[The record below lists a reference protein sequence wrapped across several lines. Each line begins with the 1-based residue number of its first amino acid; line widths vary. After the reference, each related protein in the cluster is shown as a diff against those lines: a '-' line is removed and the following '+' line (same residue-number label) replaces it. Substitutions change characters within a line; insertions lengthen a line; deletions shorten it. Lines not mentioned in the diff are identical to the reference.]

1 MTPPANPALLVAG
14 AGSLAAGVAHLAC
27 IVGGPDWYRFF
38 GAGEGMAR
46 AVEQGRL
53 QPHVMTAVIAIV
65 LFGWAWFAF
74 AAAGQVPRPPL
85 LRIGLIAITLVLLLR
100 AAAAFVPGVW
110 RAEHTPTFI
119 IVSSLIV
126 LVLGLAFLI
135 GTIKAWPTLSM
146 RT

>member
-1 MTPPANPALLVAG
+1 VTPPANPALLVAG
-14 AGSLAAGVAHLAC
+14 AGSIAAGVAHLAC
-27 IVGGPDWYRFF
+27 IIGGPDWYRFF

-46 AVEQGRL
+46 AVEQGRW

-65 LFGWAWFAF
+65 LFGWAYFAF

-110 RAEHTPTFI
+110 RAEHAPTFI

>member
-74 AAAGQVPRPPL
+74 AAAGQMPRPPL

>member
-46 AVEQGRL
+46 AVEQGRW

-65 LFGWAWFAF
+65 LFSWAWFAF
-74 AAAGQVPRPPL
+74 AAAGQMPRPPL

-110 RAEHTPTFI
+110 RAEHSPTFI
-119 IVSSLIV
+119 TVSSLIV
-126 LVLGLAFLI
+126 LMLGLAFLI

>member
-27 IVGGPDWYRFF
+27 IVGGPGWYRFF

-46 AVEQGRL
+46 AVEQGRW

>member
-14 AGSLAAGVAHLAC
+14 AGSVAAGVAHLAC

-46 AVEQGRL
+46 AVEQGRW

-74 AAAGQVPRPPL
+74 AAAGLVPRPPL

-135 GTIKAWPTLSM
+135 GTIKAWPTLSL

>member
-14 AGSLAAGVAHLAC
+14 AGSVAAGVAHLAC

-46 AVEQGRL
+46 AVEQGRW

-74 AAAGQVPRPPL
+74 AAAGQMPRPPL

-135 GTIKAWPTLSM
+135 GTIKAWPTLSL

>member
-1 MTPPANPALLVAG
+1 MTTPANPALMVAG
-14 AGSLAAGVAHLAC
+14 VGSVAAALAHLAC
-27 IVGGPDWYRFF
+27 IIGGPDWYRFF

-46 AVEQGRL
+46 AVEQGRW
-53 QPHVMTAVIAIV
+53 QPHAMTLGIAII

-74 AAAGQVPRPPL
+74 AGSGQMPRPPL
-85 LRIGLIAITLVLLLR
+85 LRIGLVAIILVLLLR
-100 AAAAFVPGVW
+100 AAAAFLPGVW
-110 RAEHTPTFI
+110 RAEHSPTFI
-119 IVSSLIV
+119 VVSSLIV

>member
-1 MTPPANPALLVAG
+1 MTPSSNPSLLLAG
-14 AGSLAAGVAHLAC
+14 AGSVAAAVAHLAC
-27 IVGGPDWYRFF
+27 IVGGADFYRFF
-38 GAGEGMAR
+38 GAGEDMAR
-46 AVEQGRL
+46 AVEMGRW
-53 QPHVMTAVIAIV
+53 QPHAMTAVIAAI

-74 AAAGQVPRPPL
+74 AAAGHMPRPPL
-85 LRIGLIAITLVLLLR
+85 LRTGLVAITVVLLLR
-100 AAAAFVPGVW
+100 AAAAFLPGVW

-135 GTIKAWPTLSM
+135 GTITAWPRLSM

>member
-1 MTPPANPALLVAG
+1 VTPPANPALLVAG
-14 AGSLAAGVAHLAC
+14 AGSVAAGVAHLAC

-46 AVEQGRL
+46 AVEQGRW

-74 AAAGQVPRPPL
+74 AAAGLVPRPPL